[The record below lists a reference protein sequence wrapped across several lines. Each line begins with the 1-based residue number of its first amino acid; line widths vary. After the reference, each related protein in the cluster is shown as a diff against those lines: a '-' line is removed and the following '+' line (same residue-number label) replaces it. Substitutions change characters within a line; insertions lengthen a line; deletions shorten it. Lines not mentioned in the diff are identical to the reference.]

1 MALKR
6 GQLLGWWYVC
16 IGVGFIALGARALI
30 AGVHTWPVAIRFV
43 IALGF
48 LILGVMSLRSKEI

>member
-1 MALKR
+1 MSRRILA
-6 GQLLGWWYVC
+6 WWYIC

-30 AGVHTWPVAIRFV
+30 AGVEMWAVGLRWA

-48 LILGVMSLRSKEI
+48 LILGVISLRGKVQ